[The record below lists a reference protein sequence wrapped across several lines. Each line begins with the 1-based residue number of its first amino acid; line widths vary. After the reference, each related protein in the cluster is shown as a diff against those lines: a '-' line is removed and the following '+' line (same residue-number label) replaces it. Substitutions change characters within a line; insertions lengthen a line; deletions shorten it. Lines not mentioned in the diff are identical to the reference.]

1 MKIAI
6 CINTAWNLVNFRAGL
21 ISALIAEGHEVLA
34 VAPPDKHVSRVT
46 ALGCRF
52 VPITMDNRG
61 TNPIKDFF
69 LFVRLLR
76 LFGREKPDVF
86 LAYTIKPNVYGS
98 LAAHCFGV
106 PVINN
111 IAGLGTVFIKNT
123 LLTAVVRGLY
133 KLSLRSSAKIFF
145 QNEDDRSI
153 FVREGLVDPAL
164 TDRLPGSGVDLQ
176 RFEYCPPTISKGG
189 VRFLLIARMLWDKGV
204 GELVQAARLLKQRG
218 IQAEVCLLGFLD
230 VKNPSA
236 ISRTQMDEWVAEGV
250 VTYLG
255 EADDVR
261 PHIVEASC
269 VVLPSFYREG
279 VPRSLLEAAAMGRP
293 IITTNSVG
301 CREVV
306 DDGVNGFL
314 CQPQDAQDLAEKME
328 RFIALS
334 SSERA
339 EMGRRGRE
347 KIEREFD
354 EKIVIAKYVNA
365 LAVIAKE
372 RTVKT

>member
-76 LFGREKPDVF
+76 LLGREKPDVF

-269 VVLPSFYREG
+269 VILPSFYREG

-354 EKIVIAKYVNA
+354 EKIVISKYLQCAKIIEGNRA
-365 LAVIAKE
+365 GMQ
-372 RTVKT
+372 

>member
-1 MKIAI
+1 
-6 CINTAWNLVNFRAGL
+6 
-21 ISALIAEGHEVLA
+21 
-34 VAPPDKHVSRVT
+34 
-46 ALGCRF
+46 
-52 VPITMDNRG
+52 
-61 TNPIKDFF
+61 
-69 LFVRLLR
+69 
-76 LFGREKPDVF
+76 
-86 LAYTIKPNVYGS
+86 
-98 LAAHCFGV
+98 
-106 PVINN
+106 
-111 IAGLGTVFIKNT
+111 
-123 LLTAVVRGLY
+123 
-133 KLSLRSSAKIFF
+133 
-145 QNEDDRSI
+145 
-153 FVREGLVDPAL
+153 
-164 TDRLPGSGVDLQ
+164 
-176 RFEYCPPTISKGG
+176 
-189 VRFLLIARMLWDKGV
+189 MLWDKGV

-354 EKIVIAKYVNA
+354 EKIVISKYLQCAKIIEGNRA
-365 LAVIAKE
+365 GMQ
-372 RTVKT
+372 

>member
-76 LFGREKPDVF
+76 LLGREKPDVF

-334 SSERA
+334 SS
-339 EMGRRGRE
+339 
-347 KIEREFD
+347 
-354 EKIVIAKYVNA
+354 
-365 LAVIAKE
+365 
-372 RTVKT
+372 

>member
-6 CINTAWNLVNFRAGL
+6 CINTAWNLINFRAGL

-69 LFVRLLR
+69 LFIWLLR
-76 LFGREKPDVF
+76 LFRREKPDVF

>member
-76 LFGREKPDVF
+76 LLGREKPDVF

-347 KIEREFD
+347 KIERGFD
-354 EKIVIAKYVNA
+354 EKIVISKYLQCAKIIEGNRA
-365 LAVIAKE
+365 GMQ
-372 RTVKT
+372 